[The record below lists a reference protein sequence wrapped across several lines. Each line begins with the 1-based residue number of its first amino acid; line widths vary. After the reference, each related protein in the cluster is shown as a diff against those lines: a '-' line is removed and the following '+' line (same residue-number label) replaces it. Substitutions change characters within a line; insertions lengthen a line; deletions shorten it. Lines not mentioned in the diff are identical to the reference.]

1 MLPEV
6 FTVGLGYNLAVAIT
20 AYIMYRIMLRLFN
33 RFNGI
38 SVPRFI
44 RECRE
49 KHDYYPIA
57 FVLAAQS
64 ISAALL
70 FGLVIS

>member
-1 MLPEV
+1 MPDV
-6 FTVGLGYNLAVAIT
+6 FTVGLGYNLAAALI
-20 AYIMYRIMLRLFN
+20 AYIMFRVMLRLFN

-38 SVPRFI
+38 SVPCFI

-49 KHDYYPIA
+49 KNDYYSIA

-64 ISAALL
+64 VSAALL